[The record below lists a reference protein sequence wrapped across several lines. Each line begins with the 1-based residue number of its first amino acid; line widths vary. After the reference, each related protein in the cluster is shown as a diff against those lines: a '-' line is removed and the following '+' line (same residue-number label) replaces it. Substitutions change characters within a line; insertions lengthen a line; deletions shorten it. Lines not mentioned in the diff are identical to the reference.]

1 MGRYPASQSIFSRK
15 PGTKSSPF
23 PLSLLC
29 HDGASAWGA
38 DHRAAKHLRD
48 VPSSRVTE
56 QQRELDA
63 RAGSLVPVLPWAVEM
78 GAGRRD
84 PRGQGSKGCSPGS
97 LQTGRHSR
105 LQLRLSS
112 ESQAGS
118 IPSAQSQVQ
127 LRGVATLGE
136 RLSSPLKMGCD
147 LLQSLPFGFRDTGQS
162 EKDTEDAE
170 GGGEPEGAVGPEHLL
185 QRVGRGRVCMLQV
198 RGPHGSGAKA
208 LVRACPAQAGD
219 SAGGSGTGIQE
230 LGLSSAKPRWLC
242 GRGH

>member
-1 MGRYPASQSIFSRK
+1 MEPAHGGLTTGRQSTSEMSPPPESQSSSGNWT
-15 PGTKSSPF
+15 PGLEASSPCF
-23 PLSLLC
+23 PGLWR
-29 HDGASAWGA
+29 WGQEGGTPE
-38 DHRAAKHLRD
+38 AK
-48 VPSSRVTE
+48 
-56 QQRELDA
+56 A
-63 RAGSLVPVLPWAVEM
+63 
-78 GAGRRD
+78 
-84 PRGQGSKGCSPGS
+84 PRGCSPGS

-170 GGGEPEGAVGPEHLL
+170 GGGEPEGTVGPEHLL
-185 QRVGRGRVCMLQV
+185 QRVGRGRVCMWQV
-198 RGPHGSGAKA
+198 RGPHGSGAEA